1 MTSRF
6 AFLSVSITSVLLLSA
21 CAHAETPAPAVAQTE
36 SAPPV
41 PAPFTLFELATGT
54 HVFHEAEPWASNVLL
69 VEMPDD
75 SLVLVNAPATEAS
88 TRVLLGYIEA
98 RFGQRRLTV
107 INSHHHIDSVGGN
120 ALLLERGAEV
130 IASAQ
135 TAALIASD
143 TPQDVVHIVRDRL
156 VPERFE
162 ADFQQTRLAQPSRTF
177 DPAGGLTLRFG
188 AEEVRVFHPGAAHSI
203 DNVVVFFPAR
213 ALLFGGCMV
222 RSGDSLGPSEGADL
236 VAWPSAIE
244 RLQSLAPELVVPG
257 HGARFDAQQLEGTL
271 ALLRNAPTP

>member
-1 MTSRF
+1 MDASRLA
-6 AFLSVSITSVLLLSA
+6 AFFTTLLVLSA
-21 CAHAETPAPAVAQTE
+21 CAHAEPHVAAAPRAEQAPA
-36 SAPPV
+36 V
-41 PAPFTLFELATGT
+41 PAPFTLFELAPGT
-54 HVFHEAEPWASNVLL
+54 YVLHEAEPWATNVLL

-88 TRVLLGYIEA
+88 TRVLLGYLEA

-143 TPQDVVHIVRDRL
+143 TPADIVHIVRDQL
-156 VPERFE
+156 VPPQFE
-162 ADFQQTRLAQPSRTF
+162 PDFEQTRLAQPSRTF
-177 DPAGGLTLRFG
+177 EAAAGLTLRFG
-188 AEEVRVFHPGAAHSI
+188 AEEVRIFHPGAAHSI
-203 DNVVVFFPAR
+203 DNVVVFFPSR

-222 RSGDSLGPSEGADL
+222 RSGDSLGPADGADY
-236 VAWPSAIE
+236 AQWPSAIA
-244 RLQSLAPELVVPG
+244 RLQSLQPALVVPG
-257 HGARFDAQQLEGTL
+257 HGARFDAQQLDGTL
-271 ALLRNAPTP
+271 ALLRAAR

>member
-1 MTSRF
+1 MKESRP
-6 AFLSVSITSVLLLSA
+6 ASLLVSVASLLLLAA
-21 CAHAETPAPAVAQTE
+21 CAHSQAQAPVAST
-36 SAPPV
+36 V
-41 PAPFTLFELATGT
+41 PAPFALYELAAGT

-88 TRVLLGYIEA
+88 TQALLGYIEA

-130 IASAQ
+130 IASTQ

-143 TPQDVVHIVRDRL
+143 TPDDIVHIVRDQL
-156 VPERFE
+156 VPPRF
-162 ADFQQTRLAQPSRTF
+162 APDFEQTRLAQPSRTF
-177 DPAGGLTLRFG
+177 DPAMGLTLQFG
-188 AEEVRVFHPGAAHSI
+188 AEEVRVLHPGAAHSI
-203 DNVVVFFPAR
+203 DNVVVFFPSR

-222 RSGDSLGPSEGADL
+222 RSGDSLGPGDGADF
-236 VAWPSAIE
+236 AQWPSAIA
-244 RLQSLAPELVVPG
+244 RLQSLQPTLVVPG
-257 HGARFDAQQLEGTL
+257 HGARFDAQQLENTL
-271 ALLRNAPTP
+271 ALLRAAR